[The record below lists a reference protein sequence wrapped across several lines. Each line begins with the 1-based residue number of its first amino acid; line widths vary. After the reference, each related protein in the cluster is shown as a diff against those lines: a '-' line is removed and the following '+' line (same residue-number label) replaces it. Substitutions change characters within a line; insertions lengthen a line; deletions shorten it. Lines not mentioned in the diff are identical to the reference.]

1 MAYNVSQLTTFFQ
14 NANAG
19 TGPNAA
25 QTLTLQAI
33 ANQNAVGSLTN
44 DQALSQTIDLA
55 SDSTVAVS
63 VGTYQFFTGVA
74 PSEAGLAYLN
84 QAYVGTG
91 AQASLNGENR
101 FIAQSVS
108 LALSSAKTAF
118 AGSYGAMSISD
129 ATAYAY
135 NVIIGNS
142 AAAAAGINVANAVA
156 YLSSAASQAYYTAF
170 IQANVPGI
178 ATADIPLAVKAAIV
192 GEILYVATS
201 YNNGAGIGSY
211 AAAETSLVKDLSDD
225 GHLVANNSA
234 GINLLT
240 AYGQSNGGGQ
250 TFALTTGIDTLVG
263 TSGDDTFT
271 GTDTTVTG
279 LDSIDGGA
287 GNNTLKLG
295 DVAGAALNLSLLTVK
310 NIQNL
315 QLTSTTGLN
324 GTSADVS
331 SWSGLATATFALQNA
346 AAAQTIKAGTSTSVT
361 VSNTAGTNGAQA
373 LTVNGGGG
381 ALTITNGAA
390 AVTVGATGANAL
402 SSATVSGGTTV
413 TINDNS
419 GASAATGSTLTN
431 VTISGNTGVAA
442 VTGKGVATVSYGSTN
457 QNLTITNATT
467 AHALTLNVSKVT
479 GGVIQDANAA
489 SVTVNTSGSSASTVA
504 LSAATA
510 TAVTVNASAA
520 TTLTASNL
528 SAITSL
534 TLTGASA
541 VTTDVSALGSTLT
554 SVDATGNTKGV
565 NVTID
570 ATKTTFAGGAGND
583 TVTISAA
590 PTKAIAGGAGTDTL
604 VLNVAAGTFSN
615 PSLNSNITGFE
626 TLGLGAAATGSYNAT
641 GFTGLSIANAVA
653 GNVTFTGVAAGAGL
667 TISAAPG
674 ANTTVTLADASGT
687 SDAFTLTTTN
697 AAALNAG
704 ALTVQGVETVT
715 VNALNT
721 DSTGA
726 AHTHTLTLVDAA
738 ATKLVVTGSAAVTL
752 TGDAGNTALKVVDAS
767 ANTGGLTYTSTF
779 TGAGATITGSAT
791 AANSL
796 TGAGT
801 SDTIIGGSKA
811 DTITTVAG
819 LSTLTG
825 GAGSDTFVLAANANG
840 NTYATITDFTK
851 TAGSVAG
858 DVINMNALFA
868 GGNTAAAYTFV
879 AADKVALANT
889 AAFADYL
896 NAAAASTVPGSGVGN
911 NGTSVEKWFVYNG
924 DTYIVVDNS
933 TATTFQNGVDQVVKL
948 SGTIDLTG
956 GAFSV
961 GHVFSI

>member
-1 MAYNVSQLTTFFQ
+1 MAYNVSQLTTFFT

-19 TGPNAA
+19 TGPTSA

-33 ANQNAVGSLTN
+33 ANQNAAGSLTN
-44 DQALSQTIDLA
+44 DQALSQTVDLA

-63 VGTYQFFTGVA
+63 VGAYQFFTGVA

-84 QAYVGTG
+84 AAYVGTG

-108 LALSSAKTAF
+108 LALSSAKTSF
-118 AGSYGAMSISD
+118 ASNYGALSIGD
-129 ATAYAY
+129 ATAAAY

-156 YLSSAASQAYYTAF
+156 YLSSTASVNYYTAF

-178 ATADIPLAVKAAIV
+178 AAADLSLAVKAAIV
-192 GEILYVATS
+192 GEILFAATS

-211 AAAETSLVKDLSDD
+211 AAAETNLVKDLADD

-279 LDSIDGGA
+279 LDTIDGGA

-295 DVAGAALNLSLLTVK
+295 DVGGANLNLGLLTVK

-315 QLTSTTGLN
+315 QLTSTTGLLA
-324 GTSADVS
+324 GSVDVS

-361 VSNTAGTNGAQA
+361 VSNTANQN

-381 ALTITNGAA
+381 AVTITNGTGGN
-390 AVTVGATGANAL
+390 VTIGNAGANAF
-402 SSATVSGGTTV
+402 SSATVSGGLGV
-413 TINDNS
+413 VINDNS
-419 GASAATGSTLTN
+419 GASGGVGSTLTN
-431 VTISGNTGVAA
+431 VSISGNTGAA
-442 VTGKGVATVSYGSTN
+442 TVTGKGVATVSYGSTN
-457 QNLTITNATT
+457 QNLTITNTTT

-479 GGVIQDANAA
+479 GGVIQDANAG

-510 TAVTVNASAA
+510 TAVTVNASTT
-520 TTLTASNL
+520 TTLVANNL
-528 SAITSL
+528 SAIKTL
-534 TLTGASA
+534 ALTGASA
-541 VTTDVSALGSTLT
+541 VTADVSALGGTLT

-570 ATKTTFAGGAGND
+570 ATNTAFAGGAGND

-590 PTKAIAGGAGTDTL
+590 PTKAIAGGTGADTL

-626 TLGLGAAATGSYNAT
+626 TLGLGTAATGSYNAT
-641 GFTGLSIANAVA
+641 GFTGLSIANNVA

-674 ANTTVTLADASGT
+674 ATTTVTLADASGT
-687 SDAFTLTTTN
+687 SDAFTLNTTN
-697 AAALNAG
+697 AANLNAG
-704 ALTVQGVETVT
+704 TLTVQGVETVT
-715 VNALNT
+715 VNAANT
-721 DSTGA
+721 DPTGN
-726 AHTHTLTLVDAA
+726 AHTHTLTLIDAA
-738 ATKLVVTGSAAVTL
+738 ATKLVVTGSAAVSL
-752 TGDAGNTALKVVDAS
+752 TSDAGNTALKVVDAS
-767 ANTGGLTYTSTF
+767 ANTGGLSYSSTF
-779 TGAGATITGSAT
+779 TGAGASITGSAT

-796 TGAGT
+796 IGAGT
-801 SDTIIGGSKA
+801 SDTIIGGAKA
-811 DTITTVAG
+811 DTIQTAAG

-858 DVINMNALFA
+858 DVINANALFA
-868 GGNTAAAYTFV
+868 AGNTAAAYTFV

-896 NAAAASTVPGSGVGN
+896 NAATASTVPGSGAGN

-933 TATTFQNGVDQVVKL
+933 SATTFQNGVDQVVKL

-956 GAFSV
+956 GTFSV